1 MCGGIDTFL
10 SLIDVAV
17 QIVANGKL
25 QEHRLRSGDLPWFD
39 TQTGQDNG
47 SLGSITPQSRRK
59 VALDD
64 TFSLVVGGQTNG
76 LAVCLERRKVLG
88 QATVCRS
95 SPAQDLRVSGQ
106 TAVVFCSNGY
116 ISVLSTDTCRIVYQR
131 RGSSVAILQDDQF
144 KVVYMRNGG
153 LRLKPL
159 VSNNYETL
167 YSSAEITNAFGS
179 CPSQWLHRTF
189 NNSHFILECPNTRK
203 YVVSAFVRNQY
214 KAISSAGHMTV
225 IQGKNEAVVR
235 GERSLT
241 YYWND
246 FNSHCIINS
255 PSILPLNS
263 TVVDY
268 GEVNSHTVLILFIN
282 ETVYAYD
289 TGRGCRD
296 EYLLPLPSL
305 TYPCIHGNC
314 DGYYITK
321 DGYLAIVDNGTSQD
335 SYSLKL
341 YDLRN
346 VTAGSYPVAN
356 LQVLPDVM
364 SIYYTTQILPDVDP
378 VLSSQVIPEPSTASS
393 SSSST
398 PSSHSSS
405 PFSSTTVSNLETS
418 AAVTT
423 SVSPS
428 STVLHF
434 EMPHPVL
441 NTLEIILI
449 IGTVIGGIAV
459 AIFVAVA
466 VVLCCYMRKRHHKSS
481 PTDSTRGSTVTVNVS
496 EGASSQESGITAI
509 AMQEEQ
515 GQHHSN
521 YRYDVTAKS
530 EVESPDSASC
540 VVNNRV

>member
-1 MCGGIDTFL
+1 M
-10 SLIDVAV
+10 
-17 QIVANGKL
+17 
-25 QEHRLRSGDLPWFD
+25 PWFD
-39 TQTGQDNG
+39 TRTVQDNG
-47 SLGSITPQSRRK
+47 SLGSTTPQSRRK

-159 VSNNYETL
+159 VSQNYETL

-189 NNSHFILECPNTRK
+189 NNSHFILECPNTRL
-203 YVVSAFVRNQY
+203 YVVSAFVRSQY
-214 KAISSAGHMTV
+214 KVISSAGPMTV

-268 GEVNSHTVLILFIN
+268 GEVNGHTVLILFVN

-296 EYLLPLPSL
+296 KYLLPLLSL

-321 DGYLAIVDNGTSQD
+321 DGYLAIVSNGTSQD

-364 SIYYTTQILPDVDP
+364 SIYYTTQILPDVDSIS
-378 VLSSQVIPEPSTASS
+378 SSQVIPEPSTASS

-398 PSSHSSS
+398 SSSHSSS

-418 AAVTT
+418 AAVMT

-428 STVLHF
+428 SSVLRS
-434 EMPHPVL
+434 ETPHPVL

-449 IGTVIGGIAV
+449 IGTVIGGFAV

-466 VVLCCYMRKRHHKSS
+466 IGLCCYMRKRRHKSS
-481 PTDSTRGSTVTVNVS
+481 PTDSPRGSTVTVNVS
-496 EGASSQESGITAI
+496 DGMDVMQSVQSETSSQESGITVI
-509 AMQEEQ
+509 ARQEQQ
-515 GQHHSN
+515 GQQHSCIN
-521 YRYDVTAKS
+521 YRYDVTAKT
-530 EVESPDSASC
+530 EMDSPDPASL
-540 VVNNRV
+540 V